1 MKSNKGFT
9 LIELLAVIVV
19 LAIIA
24 LIATPMVLNIID
36 DAKEGA
42 ARSSAYAYIHA
53 VEIKIAADMVKTEA
67 TGTTTITTPN
77 YTKVKGDQP
86 EADNLKLEFEKG
98 IVKENSTISVNG
110 YDFKMN
116 ANGELETY
124 TVPAK
129 DNNEGE

>member
-36 DAKEGA
+36 EAKKGA

-53 VEIKIAADMVKTEA
+53 VEMKIAMDMISEDDA
-67 TGTTTITTPN
+67 TGTTTITSAT
-77 YTKVKGDQP
+77 YASVKGEKP
-86 EADNLKLEFEKG
+86 ETEGLSLRFSDGVIED
-98 IVKENSTISVNG
+98 NSTISVDG
-110 YDFKMN
+110 YDFKIS
-116 ANGELETY
+116 
-124 TVPAK
+124 
-129 DNNEGE
+129 NNELVDA